1 MNRLE
6 LNDLFDLYGS
16 LLTNKEQEVFK
27 LYYEEDLSLSEI
39 SENLHISRSAIS
51 KTLKIG
57 ENKLIS
63 FEEKI
68 KKLTLKKELQNILK
82 EKDLE
87 VLKKRITEII
97 EE

>member
-16 LLTNKEQEVFK
+16 LLTKNEQEIFR

-39 SENLHISRSAIS
+39 SENLQISRSAIS
-51 KTLKIG
+51 KTLKTG

-68 KKLTLKKELQNILK
+68 KKLTIKKELENILK
-82 EKDLE
+82 EEDIKE
-87 VLKKRITEII
+87 IKKRITEII
-97 EE
+97 EK

>member
-16 LLTNKEQEVFK
+16 LLTKKEQEIFK

-51 KTLKIG
+51 KTLKTG

>member
-6 LNDLFDLYGS
+6 LNELFDLYGS
-16 LLTNKEQEVFK
+16 LLTTKEQEIFK

-51 KTLKIG
+51 KTLKTG
-57 ENKLIS
+57 ENKLMS

-68 KKLTLKKELQNILK
+68 KKLTLKQELKNILK
-82 EKDLE
+82 EEDVKE
-87 VLKKRITEII
+87 IKKRITEII

>member
-16 LLTNKEQEVFK
+16 LLTKKEQEIFK